1 MLEKLKAK
9 RDALADDLVS
19 VKNED
24 LTPLYEK
31 RFEDYRQKAINEVN
45 AEHEAKVNEIQEKIG
60 HYDFVIEALEAD
72 ESKEEEN
79 VVVGL
84 GA

>member
-9 RDALADDLVS
+9 RDALADDLAN

-24 LTPLYEK
+24 LTPLYNE
-31 RFEDYRQKAINEVN
+31 RIEAYRQKAINEVN
-45 AEHEAKVNEIQEKIG
+45 AEHEAKVNEVQEKIG

-72 ESKEEEN
+72 EAKKEDN